1 MELKKNKLSKTQ
13 LRSLIT
19 EFERYADYKEFQ
31 DEFKFL
37 VHGLWLDRTTRWSD
51 PEMNQQTLEHSKRRI
66 EEFKD
71 HLDEVF
77 EDITSYQL
85 HKYPEE
91 EEINEVWFR

>member
-1 MELKKNKLSKTQ
+1 MELKKNKLSNEQ
-13 LRSLIT
+13 FESFIT
-19 EFERYADYKEFQ
+19 EVMQWAEYEEFQ
-31 DEFKFL
+31 DEVNFL
-37 VHGLWLDRTTRWSD
+37 MHGLWLDRTTRWSD

-91 EEINEVWFR
+91 EEINEV